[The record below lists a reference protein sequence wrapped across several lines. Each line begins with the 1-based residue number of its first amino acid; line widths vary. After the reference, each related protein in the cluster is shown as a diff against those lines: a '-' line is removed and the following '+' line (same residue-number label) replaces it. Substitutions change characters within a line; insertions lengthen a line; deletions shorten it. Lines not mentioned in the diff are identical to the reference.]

1 MSADPISKRVNETI
15 PLIQIALDAQAER
28 SAYSSSPN
36 IKGLEQAVKRIKE
49 LFGVDVTV
57 RYLRSAITQGRL
69 NRHYIAH
76 HVYLSDQNLYDFI
89 VLGTKRTI
97 A

>member
-1 MSADPISKRVNETI
+1 MSLTNITPDE
-15 PLIQIALDAQAER
+15 QAER
-28 SAYSSSPN
+28 SSYSSSPN
-36 IKGLEQAVKRIKE
+36 IKGLEHAVTRIKE
-49 LFGVDVTV
+49 LFGVDVTI

-89 VLGTKRTI
+89 VLGTKRTS